1 MASRGSSHKRPTGA
15 TKSRRTA
22 GPAPKRLTS
31 VTREEALRYHSR
43 YGGKL
48 EVHPKTR
55 VKDAHDLSL
64 AYTPGVAE
72 PCLEIAKNPEE
83 VYRYTSKGNMIAI
96 MTDGTRILGLGP
108 IGPHAGLP
116 VMEGKAILFKKFAGV
131 DAFPLCLNV
140 KSPDEFIETAQ
151 RVEPAFG
158 GINLEDIATPHCFE
172 IEERLKDLL
181 DIPVF
186 HDDQHGTS
194 IIALAGIL
202 NALRVTDRRLEESAF
217 VINGSGAAGIALAHF
232 LRFAGAREITM
243 CDRAG
248 IIYEGR
254 TEHTNR
260 YKDEVSRFTNR
271 QGQQGKL
278 ADAVKGADVLV
289 GLSAPRTITGPMIRS
304 MAQGPVVFALA
315 NPEPEIAPEAAIK
328 AGAAVVATGRSDY
341 ANQANNVLGF
351 PGVFRG
357 ALDVRAR
364 RINDEMK
371 LAASKA
377 ISSLISDAELSANY
391 VIPSP
396 IDPRVVPSVAIA
408 VAQAAVDTGVAREP
422 LDRERVLGHITYGK

>member
-1 MASRGSSHKRPTGA
+1 MASRATPAKRPA
-15 TKSRRTA
+15 TVGKPAASQ
-22 GPAPKRLTS
+22 APKRLAT
-31 VTREEALRYHSR
+31 VTRQEALRYHER

-72 PCLEIAKNPEE
+72 PCREIAKRPQD

-108 IGPHAGLP
+108 IGPYAGLP
-116 VMEGKAILFKKFAGV
+116 VMEGKAVLFKKFAGV

-140 KSPDEFIETAQ
+140 KTPDEFIETAL
-151 RVEPAFG
+151 RVEPVFG
-158 GINLEDIATPHCFE
+158 GINLEDIATPNCFE
-172 IEERLKDLL
+172 IEARLKELL

-194 IIALAGIL
+194 IIALAGLL
-202 NALRVTDRRLEESAF
+202 NALRVTNRKVEDSAF

-232 LRFAGAREITM
+232 LRFAGARDITV
-243 CDRAG
+243 CDRSGAIFAG
-248 IIYEGR
+248 RKENM
-254 TEHTNR
+254 NR
-260 YKDEVSRFTNR
+260 YKEEVARFTNKGGHEGR
-271 QGQQGKL
+271 L
-278 ADAVKGADVLV
+278 ADAVKGADVVV
-289 GLSAPRTITGPMIRS
+289 GLSAPGTITGPMIHS
-304 MAQGPVVFALA
+304 MARDPIVFALA
-315 NPEPEIAPEAAIK
+315 NPEPEIAPEAATQ

-371 LAASKA
+371 LAAAKA
-377 ISSLISDAELSANY
+377 IAALISEAELSANY

-396 IDPRVVPSVAIA
+396 IDPRVVPSVALA

>member
-1 MASRGSSHKRPTGA
+1 M
-15 TKSRRTA
+15 
-22 GPAPKRLTS
+22 
-31 VTREEALRYHSR
+31 TRAEALRYHER
-43 YGGKL
+43 YGGKI
-48 EVHPKTR
+48 EVNPKTR
-55 VKDAHDLSL
+55 VRDSRDLSL

-72 PCLEIAKNPEE
+72 PCLEIAKRPAD

-96 MTDGTRILGLGP
+96 MTDGTRVLGLGP
-108 IGPHAGLP
+108 IGPRAGLP
-116 VMEGKAILFKKFAGV
+116 VMEGKAVLFKKFAGV
-131 DAFPLCLNV
+131 DAFPLCLDV
-140 KSPDEFIETAQ
+140 KTPDEFVETAV

-172 IEERLKDLL
+172 IEARLKELL

-194 IIALAGIL
+194 IIALAGLL
-202 NALRVTDRRLEESAF
+202 NALRLTQRRLEDSSF

-248 IIYEGR
+248 LIYQGR
-254 TEHTNR
+254 TEHSNK
-260 YKDEVSRFTNR
+260 YKDEVARFTNR
-271 QGQQGKL
+271 AGRRGTL

-289 GLSAPRTITGPMIRS
+289 GLSAPGTITPAMIRS
-304 MAQGPVVFALA
+304 MADGPIVFALA
-315 NPEPEIAPEAAIK
+315 NPEPEIAPEAAIE

-364 RINDEMK
+364 RINEEMK
-371 LAASKA
+371 LAAARA
-377 ISSLISDAELSANY
+377 IASLIADAELSANY

-396 IDPRVVPSVAIA
+396 IDPRVVPSVALA